1 MNENDTKL
9 FEDGRAY
16 ITEQFN
22 ETGDSAWI
30 EGWICGF
37 TDTPQRDEVK
47 EKLFDHLRELRFLV
61 EVSK

>member
-1 MNENDTKL
+1 MEIVMTKDDIKR
-9 FEDGRAY
+9 FEDGRDY

-22 ETGDSAWI
+22 ESGDSPWL

-47 EKLFDHLRELRFLV
+47 EKLFDHLRTLRG
-61 EVSK
+61 